1 MYYGI
6 VSIAVLMF
14 SVQFFFTDRYEKEMG
29 GGAAST
35 FFYSLLSAIA
45 GGICLFFVTG
55 INIGV
60 TPFTLIMAAATAT
73 NTILF
78 SYCSLKALGKINLSL
93 YSVFSM
99 LGGMMLPFI
108 VGIVFYGEDITV
120 GKIICTV
127 LVIAALACTV
137 NRDGKKGGT
146 LHYIGIFVLNGMSG
160 VLATLFQSLPYSKT
174 DEASY
179 SLWTAVIMAVISLI
193 IMIPMMKKLKKPKA
207 SVIFYSFGGGAIN
220 QVANFL
226 LIIALAVLPASV
238 QYPFITGGVMIA
250 STVIAAFTGQ
260 KPSKREIISVALA
273 FVGLIILVLPLHWLN
288 NSIYNIDISG
298 LYSCISNIIK

>member
-1 MYYGI
+1 MNYI
-6 VSIAVLMF
+6 AVSVAVLMF

-29 GGAAST
+29 GSAVST

-45 GGICLFFVTG
+45 GAICLFFVTG
-55 INIGV
+55 TSIGIA
-60 TPFTLIMAAATAT
+60 PFTMIMACATAV
-73 NTILF
+73 NNILF

-108 VGIVFYGEDITV
+108 LGIAFYGEGITV

-137 NRDGKKGGT
+137 CRDNSKGGT
-146 LHYIGIFVLNGMSG
+146 LYYIGIFTLNGMSG
-160 VLATLFQSLPYSKT
+160 VLAKLFQSGNFNKT

-179 SLWTAVIMAVISLI
+179 SLWTAICMAVISLI
-193 IMIPMMKKLKKPKA
+193 IVIHMIKKLKRPKP

-226 LIIALAVLPASV
+226 LVLSLAALPASV

-250 STVIAAFTGQ
+250 STIIAALIGQ
-260 KPSKREIISVALA
+260 KPSKREILSVSLS
-273 FVGLIILVLPLHWLN
+273 FIGLIALVLPQLN
-288 NSIYNIDISG
+288 
-298 LYSCISNIIK
+298 

>member
-6 VSIAVLMF
+6 VSIAVIMF

-55 INIGV
+55 IDIGI
-60 TPFTLIMAAATAT
+60 TPFTLIMATATAT

-78 SYCSLKALGKINLSL
+78 SYFSLKALGKINLSL

-108 VGIVFYGEDITV
+108 VGIVFYSEGITA
-120 GKIICTV
+120 GKIICIV
-127 LVIAALACTV
+127 LVVAALACTV
-137 NRDGKKGGT
+137 DRDGQKGGT
-146 LHYIGIFVLNGMSG
+146 LYYIGIFVLNGMSG
-160 VLATLFQSLPYSKT
+160 VLAKIFDSAHYKT
-174 DEASY
+174 TDAASY
-179 SLWTAVIMAVISLI
+179 SLWTAVIMAVMSAI
-193 IMIPMMKKLKKPKA
+193 ILLPMMKNLKKPKA

-220 QVANFL
+220 QIANFL

-238 QYPFITGGVMIA
+238 QYPFITGGVMIM
-250 STVIAAFTGQ
+250 STVIASLTGQ
-260 KPSKREIISVALA
+260 KPSKREIMSVTLS
-273 FVGLIILVLPLHWLN
+273 FIGLLVLVFPWLN
-288 NSIYNIDISG
+288 
-298 LYSCISNIIK
+298 

>member
-6 VSIAVLMF
+6 VSIAVIMF

-45 GGICLFFVTG
+45 GGICLFCVTG
-55 INIGV
+55 INIGI
-60 TPFTLIMAAATAT
+60 TPFTLVMATAT
-73 NTILF
+73 AVNTILF

-108 VGIVFYGEDITV
+108 VGIVFYNEDITV

-127 LVIAALACTV
+127 LVIAALACTI

-160 VLATLFQSLPYSKT
+160 VLAKIFDSAPFKT
-174 DEASY
+174 TDAASY
-179 SLWTAVIMAVISLI
+179 SLWTAIVMALISLVI
-193 IMIPMMKKLKKPKA
+193 VMPMRKKLKKPKL

-250 STVIAAFTGQ
+250 STIIAALTGQ
-260 KPSKREIISVALA
+260 KPSRREILS
-273 FVGLIILVLPLHWLN
+273 VGLSFIGLIVLVLPRLN
-288 NSIYNIDISG
+288 
-298 LYSCISNIIK
+298 